1 MTRFHILPRVFNLIL
16 VPILLAVS
24 LGGADTAVSQ
34 RTYTYSNGIQIAAG
48 TPLPIFHISSP
59 VITPIVTLG
68 LTQNF
73 MGIYD
78 RLNLNPDPEQDTIN
92 NHSRF
97 TYFNEVN
104 NTLLEQFGATGGFY
118 AYNPSRAFGSD
129 NPVGGS
135 LPTAATALHNAC
147 LVLLNHFNDLVPSE
161 GDLEIPGISNQ
172 CDYNFTGDARFK
184 VSTEWLTGQGA
195 MPGQGPAAPSA
206 DIALRLM
213 VTMPII
219 LHAGKSSQGAPDIPL
234 GGPGGHISMIF
245 YNPPAALSPNAP
257 ASSLDPTIPGL
268 QGVAM
273 PAHGRSFSYNRSV
286 PALDPAVAQSMVLA
300 QVKAAY
306 PDGKNIQIPT
316 PFLEYVLSDASS
328 PQIALEPDMV
338 FSGITVD
345 TGGGTLTLKDLTLPG
360 VESGPGGLGPT
371 VEILSPANDAFY
383 PKGSQVNLQ
392 GKISDGT
399 APYKYDWQLGDGT
412 SLKKG
417 DAALS
422 GVLPLFSTEL
432 PLPDTKGSPGSLSVN
447 LVVTDTDGI
456 VRQAQANLVTPAL
469 IYMPMMINGSTA
481 LNGPTRSAA
490 APAAAKMPNYVYTFG
505 VEYGSDYPPYGPGG
519 PDLGGVPPDANGL
532 SAGLWSL
539 GWPRLFNWYNSMA
552 WERDWRDCSLGG
564 SDCTYGVDRADFVY
578 YSGHGN
584 NGGIAIPSNGHD
596 SSWFDGINA
605 RYQNARWVGFSS
617 CLTLRAQWTPASD
630 APIRRWFNAF
640 QGAHML
646 LGFNSVMGD
655 IAFGGPLID
664 NMRIPSYFGGL
675 ITFPWAQRTIAEA
688 WVQTAFQMNA
698 GKPAYIYAWKTG
710 VDPSTNKLPQVGDP
724 PLPRPYP
731 VEWFYWVW
739 WDV

>member
-1 MTRFHILPRVFNLIL
+1 MTRFRMLPKVFNLFL

-24 LGGADTAVSQ
+24 LGGADAAVSQ
-34 RTYTYSNGIQIAAG
+34 RTYSYANGIQIAAG
-48 TPLPIFHISSP
+48 TSLPIFHISSP
-59 VITPIVTLG
+59 VVTATVTLD

-73 MGIYD
+73 LGIYS
-78 RLNLNPDPEQDTIN
+78 RTNPNPDPEQDTLN

-97 TYFNEVN
+97 TYFNEAN
-104 NTLLEQFGATGGFY
+104 NAILEQFGATGGFY

-135 LPTAATALHNAC
+135 LPTPATALHNAC
-147 LVLLNHFNDLVPSE
+147 MLLLNHSNALVPSE
-161 GDLEIPGISNQ
+161 ADLEIPGISNK
-172 CDYNFTGDARFK
+172 CDYNFVGDKRFK
-184 VSTEWLTGQGA
+184 FSTEWLTGQNV
-195 MPGQGPAAPSA
+195 MPGQASSAPNA
-206 DIALRLM
+206 DIPLRLM

-219 LHAGKSSQGAPDIPL
+219 LQAGRSSQGAPDIPL

-245 YNPPAALSPNAP
+245 YNPPAGLSPNTAP
-257 ASSLDPTIPGL
+257 TSLDSTVPGV
-268 QGVAM
+268 QAIAM
-273 PAHGRSFSYNRSV
+273 PAHGRSFSFNRSV
-286 PALDPAVAQSMVLA
+286 PALDPAVAQAMVLE
-300 QVKAAY
+300 QVQKAY
-306 PDGKNIQIPT
+306 PDGKNIQVP
-316 PFLEYVLSDASS
+316 PPSLEYVLSDAST
-328 PQIALEPDMV
+328 PQKALEPDMV

-345 TGGGTLTLKDLTLPG
+345 VGGETLTLKDLTLPA

-371 VEILSPANDAFY
+371 VEILSPTNEAFY
-383 PKGSQVNLQ
+383 PRGSQVSLQ
-392 GKISDGT
+392 GQISDGT
-399 APYKYDWQLGDGT
+399 APYRYDWQLGDGT

-417 DAALS
+417 DAAAA

-432 PLPDTKGSPGSLSVN
+432 TLPDTKNTPGSLSLS

-456 VRQAQANLVTPAL
+456 TRQAQVVLVTPAQ
-469 IYMPMMINGSTA
+469 IYFPISVNASA
-481 LNGPTRSAA
+481 AVNSPSRSEA
-490 APAAAKMPNYVYTFG
+490 APAITKAPNYVYTFG

-519 PDLGGVPPDANGL
+519 PDLSGVPPDANGF

-539 GWPRLFNWYNSMA
+539 GWWRIFNWYNSLA

-584 NGGIAIPSNGHD
+584 NGGIAVPSNGHD

-617 CLTLRAQWTPASD
+617 CLTLRAQWDPASE

-655 IAFGGPLID
+655 VAFGGPLID
-664 NMRIPSYFGGL
+664 NMRMPSFLG

-698 GKPAYIYAWKTG
+698 GKPAYIYAWRTG

-731 VEWFYWVW
+731 VQWFYWVW
-739 WDV
+739 WDE